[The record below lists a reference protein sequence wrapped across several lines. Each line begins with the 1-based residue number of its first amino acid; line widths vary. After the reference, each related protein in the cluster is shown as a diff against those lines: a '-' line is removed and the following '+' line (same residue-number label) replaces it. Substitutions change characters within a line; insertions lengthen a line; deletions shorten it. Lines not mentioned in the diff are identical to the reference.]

1 MKTTIPLT
9 IISFLLTFSA
19 LSQDKQFLS
28 LDNVIDIA
36 SQQSLDAFRNENM
49 YLSSYWE
56 FRYYKADRLPNLS
69 LEATPINYNRSMQ
82 KVYNYDQN
90 RDEYK
95 LREYIDSEAA
105 LLLNQ
110 NVGFTGGRIFAR
122 SELNLS
128 QKLGDDRNSSYS
140 STPVSIGY
148 FQPLS
153 GYNSFKWESKIEP
166 LKFEKAKKE
175 FIQSQEELAI
185 KATRLFF
192 DLVDAQ
198 IEVKIAETNYSNAD
212 TLFTIGQG
220 RFQVG
225 TVTQD
230 ELLSLELNFMN
241 ARLALTRA
249 SLGLERT
256 RAELNSFLGFDKDTK
271 IECII
276 PAELPELQI
285 AADKAVAMALTNNP
299 EILDQ
304 QQRLI
309 EEDQRVNMAKSE
321 NGVSG
326 DLYALYGLNQNASE
340 FSSVYK
346 DPLDRQL
353 LRVGV
358 NIPILDWGRRKG
370 QLAMARSN
378 REVLRI
384 SINQEKID
392 FEQDVIMNV
401 MEFNL
406 QANQV
411 TNTAK
416 ADTIAEMGY
425 KVTQQRFLI
434 GKLDVTKLN
443 LARNDREQAR
453 RAYINSLRTYWNYY
467 FNIRRLTLYDFE
479 NKKTLSENFDR
490 IVNNY

>member
-9 IISFLLTFSA
+9 IICFFFILRTS
-19 LSQDKQFLS
+19 SQEKQLLS
-28 LDNVIDIA
+28 LENVIDIA

-153 GYNSFKWESKIEP
+153 GYNRFKWETKIEP

-198 IEVKIAETNYSNAD
+198 IEVKIAETNFSNAD

-230 ELLSLELNFMN
+230 ELLNLELNFMN
-241 ARLALTRA
+241 SRLALTRA
-249 SLGLERT
+249 NLGLERA

-271 IECII
+271 IECLI
-276 PAELPELQI
+276 PTDLPDLQI
-285 AADKAVAMALTNNP
+285 RADKAVTMALTNNP
-299 EILDQ
+299 EILNQ
-304 QQRLI
+304 KQRLI
-309 EEDQRVNMAKSE
+309 EEDQRVNVAKSE

-326 DLYALYGLNQNASE
+326 DLYALYGLNQNASN
-340 FSSVYK
+340 FSNVYK

-353 LRVGV
+353 LRIGV

-378 REVLRI
+378 REVVRI

-411 TNTAK
+411 KNTAK

-425 KVTQQRFLI
+425 EVTQQRFLI

-453 RAYINSLRTYWNYY
+453 RAYINSLRTYWNYFY
-467 FNIRRLTLYDFE
+467 NLRRLTLYDFE
-479 NKKTLSENFDR
+479 SEKTLSENFDR
-490 IVNNY
+490 IVNNF